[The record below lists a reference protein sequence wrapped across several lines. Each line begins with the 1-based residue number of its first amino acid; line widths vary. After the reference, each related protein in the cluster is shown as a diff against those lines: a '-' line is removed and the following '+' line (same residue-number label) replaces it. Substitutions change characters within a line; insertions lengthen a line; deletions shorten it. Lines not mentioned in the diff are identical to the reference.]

1 MKKVFQGVNVNL
13 QMLASQL
20 FQWFSYKGYTSQF
33 YGAGN
38 YYIVQAKKEG
48 MLRHLFAADRAFT
61 VKLFGGQG
69 YLEAETGVSNW
80 VKAEDVTE
88 AFLGDL
94 ILGPIGLLIEGAEGL
109 WNLEIEH
116 ETLNEIERLV
126 NSGAVSANPQFG
138 YQYGYQQPAYG
149 PYYAQPYQGYNQPY
163 QGFSGARICRSCGFQ
178 NPPTARFCSNC
189 GSPL

>member
-20 FQWFSYKGYTSQF
+20 FEWFSLKGYQSQYF
-33 YGAGN
+33 GAGN

-48 MLRHLFAADRAFT
+48 FWRHLLAADRAFT

-69 YLEAETGVSNW
+69 YLEVDTGVANW

-88 AFLGDL
+88 AFLADL
-94 ILGPIGLLIEGAEGL
+94 VLGPIGLLVEGAEGL

-116 ETLNEIERLV
+116 EVMNEIERLI
-126 NSGAVSANPQFG
+126 NSGAVSAPSF
-138 YQYGYQQPAYG
+138 YQQPSYS
-149 PYYAQPYQGYNQPY
+149 PQFYQQPFYQMKVCRVCGY
-163 QGFSGARICRSCGFQ
+163 Q
-178 NPPTARFCSNC
+178 NPPNARFCVNC
-189 GSPL
+189 GNPL